1 METLVPGS
9 SEWMAY
15 LPGSLIFDI
24 PAGEGKVKVL
34 CNTVPGYSLEVKL
47 EGKAAVSITQINLE
61 WAEVAY
67 NVTEPLHV
75 VIYLRASDPASAPAR
90 IAKDDDPTVGAYI
103 QAVKIAPKDAPDPN
117 PTTDIELTDEPS
129 AIGNYKMIRNGQLY
143 IVRDG
148 KTYTASGIEIK

>member
-1 METLVPGS
+1 M
-9 SEWMAY
+9 
-15 LPGSLIFDI
+15 
-24 PAGEGKVKVL
+24 
-34 CNTVPGYSLEVKL
+34 
-47 EGKAAVSITQINLE
+47 SITQINLE
-61 WAEVAY
+61 WAEVTY
-67 NVTEPLHV
+67 NVAAPLHV

-103 QAVKIAPKDAPDPN
+103 QAVKIAPKDTPDPN